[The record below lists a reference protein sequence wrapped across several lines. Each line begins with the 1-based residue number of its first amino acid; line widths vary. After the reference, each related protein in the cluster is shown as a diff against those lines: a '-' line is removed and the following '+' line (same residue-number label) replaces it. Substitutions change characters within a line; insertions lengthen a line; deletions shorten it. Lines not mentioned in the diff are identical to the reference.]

1 MKQQRLGF
9 GESGDRPRSVGCA
22 ATSSFILRAFTLVE
36 LMISIALMLLLMA
49 GVNLIF
55 RMTGQAV
62 GAGQTLSEITRNA
75 QAAQAVMQRDFS
87 AAVVKDAPAII
98 LVSRT
103 QPAFRNRADQESDR
117 NYDPSGM
124 LASPTDLNQRLRVM
138 KQVLDVDLDSNNLDG
153 ESTVPGEV
161 ISSATYNHRN
171 HRIDILSFFVSDLIR
186 RQTGNDGSLIADQAS
201 SEGWIWY
208 GHLWLPDAS
217 FQYPAPLSLTIPSQT
232 FPGQGTADTNPHNF
246 YATQWILGRA
256 AIALVEPDRS
266 TNPPVILDRNNIPQ
280 DYLSFDET
288 NPGWNPSMSR
298 VQQRLPLAPLQ
309 TWTLPTD
316 LQGTGG
322 TAPANAQLQMSRYD
336 LAGTSIATM
345 KSQLEDFAN
354 TYGWN
359 RAWWTLLMSSN
370 ALPNP
375 LNQGLLTG
383 GRFQTVPYL
392 VKPVSAASYAKLAP
406 IFLPGC
412 TQFIVEYAGDFVRQ
426 NRNSWDYQDSGVDEE
441 AGVFGDVLDAC
452 IDPSDPSAYN
462 DAGTDGEIDFIVDFL
477 DSNNNG
483 IPDTP
488 NELATARKRIRWYG
502 FPRDVAGSPTGGPDG
517 HIDGN
522 DGTSPIRAS
531 HLRDVVPLRDV
542 IQTLAPYKGGNNR
555 VAPFERFY
563 GVQWTADP
571 SRGIPPRVPFNQLP
585 RLRDYAATTPP
596 NVVTPLHDY
605 TCAWGPRDRIKPSM
619 IRITIVLD
627 DPNGRLGEGQTF
639 EYVFKLQ

>member
-1 MKQQRLGF
+1 LPSRLHAPG
-9 GESGDRPRSVGCA
+9 
-22 ATSSFILRAFTLVE
+22 FTLVE

-117 NYDPSGM
+117 NYDPSNINFSDINS
-124 LASPTDLNQRLRVM
+124 LLQLFRD
-138 KQVLDVDLDSNNLDG
+138 QVLTVDLDNNNIDG
-153 ESTVPGEV
+153 EQTVPGEV

-186 RQTGNDGSLIADQAS
+186 RQTGNDGSLIADQSS

-208 GHLWLPDAS
+208 GHLWLPDSS
-217 FQYPAPLSLTIPSQT
+217 FQYPPPRTLAIPSDT
-232 FPGQGTADTNPHNF
+232 FPGRGTAITNPNNF
-246 YATQWILGRA
+246 YATQWILGRV
-256 AIALVEPDRS
+256 AIALLEPDRS
-266 TNPPVILDRNNIPQ
+266 TGSPVILDRNGVPQ

-288 NPGWNPSMSR
+288 NPGWNPSMSK
-298 VQQRLPLAPLQ
+298 VQQRFPLAPLQ

-345 KSQLEDFAN
+345 KSQLEDFVTA
-354 TYGWN
+354 YGWN
-359 RAWWTLLMSSN
+359 RAWWTLLMPSDVV
-370 ALPNP
+370 PNP
-375 LNQGLLTG
+375 LNQRLWTG

-392 VKPVSAASYAKLAP
+392 VKPVTAASYARLAP
-406 IFLPGC
+406 VFLPGC
-412 TQFIVEYAGDFVRQ
+412 TQFVVEYAGDFVRQ
-426 NRNSWDYQDSGVDEE
+426 NRNSWDYQDSGTGDE

-452 IDPSDPSAYN
+452 IDPGDPSAYN
-462 DAGTDGEIDFIVDFL
+462 DAGTDGEIDFIVDFV
-477 DSNNNG
+477 DTNNNG

-531 HLRDVVPLRDV
+531 HLRDVVPLRDL
-542 IQTLAPYKGGNNR
+542 IQTLPPYKGVNNR

-563 GVQWTADP
+563 GVQWTADL
-571 SRGIPPRVPFNQLP
+571 SRGIPPRVSLNQLP
-585 RLRDYAATTPP
+585 RMRDYAATSPP
-596 NVVTPLHDY
+596 NNPNMVVTPFHDY
-605 TCAWGPRDRIKPSM
+605 TCAWGPNDRIKPSM

-639 EYVFKLQ
+639 EYVFRLQ